1 MESNLLTK
9 KQIKMTQTFNDILAT
24 LENSKSLE
32 VGNQAFTNGTVFDQD
47 LSMSVFWDLNFSNFN
62 FSKVNF
68 SGSYFTDCK
77 FENCTFEKTILRK
90 CEFTDSTFKNCNVIN
105 SSLTKA
111 EFDEHIFK
119 NCQFNKVNFGW
130 SQFTDCQFLETKLD
144 DINFEATIISGLKT
158 KDTTFLNL
166 HFSERFPMN
175 FWKSNQSSEITD
187 SLSFD
192 KLLRDNDSD

>member
-1 MESNLLTK
+1 MELNLLTK

-32 VGNQAFTNGTVFDQD
+32 VGNQAFTNGMVFDQD
-47 LSMSVFWDLNFSNFN
+47 LSMSVLWDLNFSNFN

-119 NCQFNKVNFGW
+119 NCQFKKVNFGW